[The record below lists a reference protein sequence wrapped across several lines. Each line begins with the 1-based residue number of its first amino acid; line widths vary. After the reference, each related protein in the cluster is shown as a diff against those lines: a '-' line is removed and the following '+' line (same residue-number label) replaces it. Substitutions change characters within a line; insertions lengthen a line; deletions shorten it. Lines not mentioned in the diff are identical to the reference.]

1 MASACARAQKAGVA
15 PDWIAAV
22 RAAGERIG
30 ALTAALGRKG
40 AGGDVEGMLRH
51 AADYL
56 ELFSTFVVAWQ
67 WLLQA
72 AVAREGIDAGRG
84 PEAFYEGKLAAAQYW
99 IRTEL
104 PKAAA
109 LALVCEE
116 NEDSYARMRP
126 DWF

>member
-1 MASACARAQKAGVA
+1 
-15 PDWIAAV
+15 
-22 RAAGERIG
+22 
-30 ALTAALGRKG
+30 
-40 AGGDVEGMLRH
+40 MLRH

-109 LALVCEE
+109 LATVCEE
-116 NEDSYARMRP
+116 NEDSYARMRS

>member
-1 MASACARAQKAGVA
+1 MRET
-15 PDWIAAV
+15 
-22 RAAGERIG
+22 GERIG
-30 ALTAALGRKG
+30 ALTAALGKAG
-40 AGGDVEGMLRH
+40 AGGDVEAMLRH

-109 LALVCEE
+109 LATVCEE
-116 NEDSYARMRP
+116 NEDSYARMRS